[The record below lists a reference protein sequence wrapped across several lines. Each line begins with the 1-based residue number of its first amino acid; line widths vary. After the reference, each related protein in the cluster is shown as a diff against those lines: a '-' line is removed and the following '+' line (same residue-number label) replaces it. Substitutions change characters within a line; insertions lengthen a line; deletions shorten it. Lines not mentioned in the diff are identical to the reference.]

1 MKPLNKLTRAWFE
14 GYVEGRVFAGTR
26 VAKNPHA
33 EAAAKNDWQAGYE
46 RALAV
51 KHYVEETKSER
62 APVNDEVL
70 RIRRALGERV

>member
-14 GYVEGRVFAGTR
+14 GYLEGRLQDAR
-26 VAKNPHA
+26 LPKNPHPA
-33 EAAAKNDWQAGYE
+33 GADNNDWRAGYE
-46 RALAV
+46 RGLAV
-51 KHYVEETKSER
+51 KHYTEETKSDR

>member
-14 GYVEGRVFAGTR
+14 GYLEGRLQDVR
-26 VAKNPHA
+26 LPKNPHPA
-33 EAAAKNDWQAGYE
+33 GTDNNDWRAGYE
-46 RALAV
+46 RGLAI
-51 KHYVEETKSER
+51 KHFTEETKSDR